1 MQNKYIFN
9 IFYKV
14 KLDIKLIL
22 EIILQIVHNLTIK
35 IKLRWIIIILY
46 ELESKIFFRRNKSYY
61 KE

>member
-22 EIILQIVHNLTIK
+22 EIILQIVHDLTIK
-35 IKLRWIIIILY
+35 IKLQWIIMILY
-46 ELESKIFFRRNKSYY
+46 EFESKIFF
-61 KE
+61 

>member
-22 EIILQIVHNLTIK
+22 EIILQIVDNLTIK

-46 ELESKIFFRRNKSYY
+46 ELESKIFF
-61 KE
+61 

>member
-1 MQNKYIFN
+1 MKNKYIFN
-9 IFYKV
+9 IFHKV

-46 ELESKIFFRRNKSYY
+46 ELESKIFF
-61 KE
+61 